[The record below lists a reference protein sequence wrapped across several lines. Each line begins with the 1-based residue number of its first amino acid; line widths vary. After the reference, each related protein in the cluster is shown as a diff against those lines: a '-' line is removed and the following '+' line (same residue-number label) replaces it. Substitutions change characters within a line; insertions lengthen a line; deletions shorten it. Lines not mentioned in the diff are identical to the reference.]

1 VPVWELCASC
11 CYQSPTRAA
20 AQTGKGSST
29 LGAAR
34 RAAAGHVR
42 TRRHIVRRSISR
54 FRVGAD
60 HGRADSLGG
69 RSCWQPADGG
79 SLLEVIAEPG
89 DLASGAASWR
99 GGGAP
104 VLPSASS
111 SPGAFSSAAAC
122 SKSSSDGRRLRLG
135 QGSALSRELDTAAR
149 CSPPIR
155 GTGTQQDNP
164 GPNDPTRP
172 SPRQCGAGR
181 GAISRPK

>member
-1 VPVWELCASC
+1 VWELCASC

-29 LGAAR
+29 PGAAR

-60 HGRADSLGG
+60 HGRADSPGG
-69 RSCWQPADGG
+69 RGCWQPADGG

-122 SKSSSDGRRLRLG
+122 SRSSSDVRRLRLD
-135 QGSALSRELDTAAR
+135 QGSALSRKLDTAAR
-149 CSPPIR
+149 CSPPSR
-155 GTGTQQDNP
+155 GTGTQQDNR
-164 GPNDPTRP
+164 PNDPTRP
-172 SPRQCGAGR
+172 SPRQCGAER